1 MGKLL
6 LVSLIVF
13 SQLFSQELKENDQS
27 DNSWSIYGGIVS
39 MGGSGL
45 DALQGYDS
53 ARTGRNDSST
63 ISFEFGVIKAVSEKI
78 DVGVGYTQRGWNT
91 TYERIGYYDDYDY
104 DEDWSASAFEFWATY
119 DLIDFENDLSFWI
132 GSSYAILS
140 TIEKSAQANDDG
152 YVDNDSDNEFDID
165 NDFSLMFGITLPAGS
180 DGIALKAGYQT
191 SITDINITNSDSN
204 YSFEDGFKF
213 NQFFVNLTYNLIL
226 MRR

>member
-53 ARTGRNDSST
+53 ARTGRNDSSI

-91 TYERIGYYDDYDY
+91 TYEIIGYYDDYDY

-119 DLIDFENDLSFWI
+119 DLIDFENDMSFWI
-132 GSSYAILS
+132 GSSFAILS
-140 TIEKSAQANDDG
+140 NIEVEHNI
-152 YVDNDSDNEFDID
+152 DNEYAGDPNFAID
-165 NDFSLMFGITLPAGS
+165 NDFSVMFGMTFPLGS
-180 DGIALKAGYQT
+180 DGNALKAGYQT

-204 YSFEDGFKF
+204 YSFEDGFTF